1 MKKKEGIMKCE
12 VFMSDNEK
20 YRYQLTRTWDDTK
33 DNATIIMLNPSKAEL
48 FITDKTVMNVQ
59 NFLIKNNYGSMTI
72 VNIFSYMTTNPSY
85 LKEREEVFESEN
97 DKFIYKACKD
107 AELIIVAWTR
117 DKHTRRKREIEN
129 LIYPFN
135 KKVMCFQDEKGLK
148 PRHPR
153 DLNDKTWTLDS
164 YPFPLYEED

>member
-85 LKEREEVFESEN
+85 
-97 DKFIYKACKD
+97 
-107 AELIIVAWTR
+107 
-117 DKHTRRKREIEN
+117 
-129 LIYPFN
+129 
-135 KKVMCFQDEKGLK
+135 
-148 PRHPR
+148 
-153 DLNDKTWTLDS
+153 
-164 YPFPLYEED
+164 